1 MLAVVALFGQML
13 FVNGARSEPH
23 PAQTL
28 KKDNK
33 VQLADEHST
42 PPMPSPAPNSVTSH
56 RAALLRKPAV
66 EALAQ
71 TKSVPKLEKDVL
83 KGTSDVLN
91 STDQALRVAASSFA
105 DITNASDVK
114 QGLPLGDPRMAP
126 GASLVEE
133 ALDEIESLAKQQA
146 ALRKARE
153 AFDEAISAS
162 ETAKEQA
169 QKLAEEVV
177 TGAEDI
183 ADPDADDADSVAAG
197 KGGSGGLSSALAARR
212 KKWYQS
218 DVARTV
224 GSFLVGGV
232 FSRLVP
238 AMLACSWSSCGSG
251 VCAPRM
257 PKAFNK
263 FCGLC
268 VFSMRSRSSSRADL
282 LPPVA

>member
-1 MLAVVALFGQML
+1 
-13 FVNGARSEPH
+13 
-23 PAQTL
+23 
-28 KKDNK
+28 
-33 VQLADEHST
+33 
-42 PPMPSPAPNSVTSH
+42 
-56 RAALLRKPAV
+56 
-66 EALAQ
+66 
-71 TKSVPKLEKDVL
+71 
-83 KGTSDVLN
+83 
-91 STDQALRVAASSFA
+91 VAASSFA
-105 DITNASDVK
+105 DITNTSDISK
-114 QGLPLGDPRMAP
+114 ALPLSDPRVASE
-126 GASLVEE
+126 SLVEE

-153 AFDEAISAS
+153 AFDEAITAS

-183 ADPDADDADSVAAG
+183 ADPDGDDVDSVAAG
-197 KGGSGGLSSALAARR
+197 KSVTSRVSAARR

-218 DVARTV
+218 DAVRTV

-238 AMLACSWSSCGSG
+238 ALLACSWSSCGSA

-263 FCGLC
+263 MCGLC
-268 VFSMRSRSSSRADL
+268 VFSLRSRSSSRADL